1 MKLNGGIETP
11 EMVAAKAKANE
22 KIKTDQINRDT
33 SILSGNAGAE
43 TSKTQSISDKLV
55 STK

>member
-1 MKLNGGIETP
+1 
-11 EMVAAKAKANE
+11 MVAAKAKANE